1 MHHKCLKVRKKGAT
15 EDNDAKIMQYQEA
28 NFEETYSKV
37 YPILAMAKSR
47 EKSYAAYN
55 KKQLLDE
62 TLVRDKQNLIDA
74 MPALQRTYS
83 K

>member
-1 MHHKCLKVRKKGAT
+1 M
-15 EDNDAKIMQYQEA
+15 EDDDAKIMQDQEA
-28 NFEETYSKV
+28 YFDEAGSKV
-37 YPILAMAKSR
+37 YPVLTMAERYK
-47 EKSYAAYN
+47 KSYVAYN

-74 MPALQRTYS
+74 MHALQRTYS